1 VLLEPVG
8 NKLSLL
14 ISVDVSD
21 LPSFPQMQL
30 QTDKDASN
38 LIQTGLLPAKER
50 AIGDSRLATEYVKHG
65 HGTFVRRIRLTH
77 S

>member
-1 VLLEPVG
+1 MLLEPVG

-38 LIQTGLLPAKER
+38 LIQTWAVACLRE
-50 AIGDSRLATEYVKHG
+50 GDWRQPPGYGVRKARSRD
-65 HGTFVRRIRLTH
+65 FRMPD
-77 S
+77 